1 MPPESDRVL
10 LARIDERTK
19 DLPKTLKDL
28 GEKIDKI
35 HATNAVQTNRISVL
49 ETTWK
54 NIKMGLGAV
63 GTVTGLVLT
72 YLGLK

>member
-1 MPPESDRVL
+1 MPPESDRIL

-19 DLPKTLKDL
+19 DLPKTLKAL

-35 HATNAVQTNRISVL
+35 HATNAIQTNRISTL

-54 NIKMGLGAV
+54 NIKMGLAAV
-63 GTVTGLVLT
+63 GTAASLFLA